1 MCDMGALDNLIANT
15 VYLQAR
21 KSVDGDV
28 KEMRKRRQSLAL
40 PSHRQSAS
48 VRDKM
53 NIVFENLCEKQPI
66 GKKLFHQFT
75 ATVPEYQVAVD
86 FVNAVTDFHLAENGV
101 KDKLQQNIVTNFL
114 KADSKNYLSFLSQ
127 ELADKCKDAAEK
139 DVEELLALAQS
150 ETKTFL
156 LGRPFQDFQNS
167 PFFSK
172 FLQWKTFERQPITEK
187 YFYQFRVLGKGGFGE
202 VCAIQ
207 VKTSGKMYA
216 CKQLD
221 KKRLKK
227 KQGDAMALLEKEILE
242 KTNSRFIVNLAYAYQ
257 TPDRLCLVMTLMNGG
272 DLKFHIYN
280 IGEKGIEMKRTI
292 FYTAQI
298 TCGILH
304 LHSLS
309 IVYRDM
315 KPENVLLDDNGNCRI
330 SDLGLAATIKEGKGI
345 THKAGTSGYMAPEIL
360 KEEEYTYSVD
370 WFALGCSIYEMIAGR
385 TPFKE
390 HKEKVNKDEV
400 KRRTLEDEV
409 KYENPKFTEDSKDI
423 CRLFLAKNVEERLGC
438 RGEND
443 DPRNH
448 PFFKSINFQRL
459 EAGLVDC
466 PFVPDPSTVYCKDI
480 GDIAEFSEIKG
491 IEIVEQDNQ
500 FYKKF
505 ATGAVTI
512 PWQEEMIE
520 CGLFDELNDPA
531 RRASMANDGM
541 ANGSEE
547 AKSGVC
553 AIL

>member
-21 KSVDGDV
+21 KSVDGDIE
-28 KEMRKRRQSLAL
+28 KMRKRRKSLAL
-40 PSHRQSAS
+40 PSHQQSVLVRQ
-48 VRDKM
+48 
-53 NIVFENLCEKQPI
+53 NISIVYENVCEQQPI
-66 GKKLFHQFT
+66 GRKLFHQFT

-86 FVNAVTDFHLAENGV
+86 FVNEVTNFYLAENGV
-101 KDKLQQNIVTNFL
+101 KNNLRQNIVTNFL
-114 KADSKNYLSFLSQ
+114 KSDSKNYLSFLSQ

-139 DVEELLALAQS
+139 DLEELLALAQS
-150 ETKTFL
+150 ESQRFL
-156 LGRPFQDFQNS
+156 MGQPFQDFQNS
-167 PFFSK
+167 PFFTK
-172 FLQWKTFERQPITEK
+172 YLQWKTYERQPITDK

-207 VKTSGKMYA
+207 VKISGKMYA

-227 KQGDAMALLEKEILE
+227 KHGEDMALLEKEILE
-242 KTNSRFIVNLAYAYQ
+242 KVNSRFIVNLAYAYENKNY
-257 TPDRLCLVMTLMNGG
+257 LCLVITLMNGG

-280 IGEKGIEMKRTI
+280 IGAKGIEMNRTI

-304 LHSLS
+304 LHSMN

-315 KPENVLLDDNGNCRI
+315 KPENILLDNNGNCRL
-330 SDLGLAATIKEGKGI
+330 SDLGLAVQVKEDKAI
-345 THKAGTSGYMAPEIL
+345 NHTAGTNGYMAPEIL
-360 KEEEYTYSVD
+360 KEEMYKYPVD

-385 TPFKE
+385 TPFKDY
-390 HKEKVNKDEV
+390 KEKVSKDEV

-409 KYENPKFTEDSKDI
+409 KYEHPNFTEESKEI
-423 CRLFLAKNVEERLGC
+423 CRLFLAKNSEERLGC
-438 RGEND
+438 RGDND

-459 EAGLVDC
+459 EAGLIDP
-466 PFVPDPSTVYCKDI
+466 PFVPDPCTVYCKDI
-480 GDIAEFSEIKG
+480 GDIADFSEIKG
-491 IEIVEQDNQ
+491 VDITDQDKQ
-500 FYKKF
+500 FHKKF
-505 ATGAVTI
+505 STGAVTI

-520 CGLFDELNDPA
+520 CGLFDELNDPT
-531 RRASMANDGM
+531 RRESKALANDSG
-541 ANGSEE
+541 E

-553 AIL
+553 TIL